1 MGLRIVYGRAGT
13 GKSTFCI
20 NQIKRKIENSPKNKL
35 LLIVPEQFTFQT
47 ENRML
52 EAIGEKFVLNA
63 EVLSFKRLA
72 YKVFN
77 ECGGITKNI
86 MSDAGKS
93 MLLFKVLEDLSDDMT
108 IFKSASKQK
117 GFIDIA
123 SKTITEFKKYN
134 VNNEV
139 LDLTLDQIEE
149 PNLKMKMEELK
160 DIFNEF
166 NSKLH
171 EGHIDGEDQLL
182 LLDEKLDDCCIYDD
196 AEIWIDEFTTFTPSQ
211 LSVISK
217 LLKKAR
223 RVNITLSLDDTKAYK
238 GESDLFGATKNTEK
252 RLIRLIEEEGLPFD
266 GYINLNEDV
275 PYRFKENEEFKH
287 IERQLYAYPFEEY
300 RGKNES
306 VRLYKANNNYDEVEF
321 VAKDILRLVREKEYR
336 FKDISII
343 CRNVDSYEKVVSV
356 IFDEYE
362 IPYYIDKKID
372 IASNPLIVF
381 INSAVDIIS
390 KNWTYENVFKYLKT
404 GLIREFYGRN
414 YEEENNNLLDELE
427 NYVLAYGIKG
437 KKWMEEWSNY
447 SSNILKEEELSEEN
461 KQALNRLNDI
471 REAIVTPLQEFAEE
485 CSGKKT
491 LKEFAILLYEFL
503 DNKLG
508 VMDTIDD
515 YVDFFKERD
524 LQTKAK
530 EYSEVRDIFINVL
543 EQAVDVLGEEK
554 MDLTEF
560 MKVLNVG
567 LSKYEMGLI
576 PVALDQVNIG
586 DITRIKSRGAKA
598 LYIIGVNDGVLP
610 SANKEEGILS
620 DNDREILL
628 EKGVALA
635 SDTKTKVFEEQ
646 FLVYTAFTIASDYL
660 VVTYPL
666 ADFEGKSQRP
676 SIIVHRLKKILPN
689 VKEESEG
696 FKVIRDEYEK
706 VSAKIPTL
714 NELMIAMRKNQD
726 DIKVEEYWN
735 TVYKWFLENSKW
747 KEKIEYVKKGLEYS
761 NVSKN
766 ISKDKAKALY
776 EDSNSKI
783 SLSVSRLEKYA
794 QCPFAYYI
802 QYGLKAKDRKIYE
815 FTAPDLGSFM
825 HEILD
830 EFTNEVKE
838 QGLKWSDLNHEKCR
852 GIINELVDEQVK
864 NNKSSILN
872 SSKRYSYFT
881 DRFKRILTKSVMV
894 ITEQMKRSDFEVYKN
909 ELAFGFNKD
918 VDSIKLALPSGENFF
933 LNGRIDRVD
942 KLNLEGETYL
952 RVIDYKTGARKFDL
966 NKFYNGLQMQ
976 LLVYLDALINNSENI
991 VESQAMPG
999 AILYFRIDDPILKSK
1014 GDLTEEEIKEEI
1026 LKELKLDGLLLNDL
1040 KVVKAMDKDLEPGT
1054 HSLIIPANI
1063 KKAGDLGKNKALI
1076 TMDQFELLRKYVN
1089 EKMVEI
1095 CQDMIDGK
1103 IDIEPCKE
1111 NKNTVCEYCSYSH
1124 ICQFDSSLEE
1134 NKYKVISKKKDEE
1147 LWKSIY
1153 EKVGGEVHGD

>member
-1 MGLRIVYGRAGT
+1 MGLRIIYGRAGT

-20 NQIKRKIENSPKNKL
+20 NQIKKKINNSPDNKL
-35 LLIVPEQFTFQT
+35 ILIVPEQFTFQT

-52 EAIGEKFVLNA
+52 KSIGEKYVLNA

-77 ECGGITKNI
+77 ECGGATRSI
-86 MSDAGKS
+86 MDDAGKS
-93 MLLFKVLEDLSDDMT
+93 MLIFKVLEDLSDDMT
-108 IFKSASKQK
+108 VFKNASRQK

-139 LDLTLDQIEE
+139 LDLTLSQLEDE
-149 PNLKMKMEELK
+149 NLKMKIEELK

-182 LLDEKLDDCCIYDD
+182 LLNEKLDGCSLYDG
-196 AEIWIDEFTTFTPSQ
+196 AEIWIDEFTTFTPNQ
-211 LSVISK
+211 LSVIGK
-217 LLKKAR
+217 LLKRAKN
-223 RVNITLSLDDTKAYK
+223 VNITLSLDEISSAKV
-238 GESDLFGATKNTEK
+238 ESDLFAVTKNTERK
-252 RLIRLIEEEGLPFD
+252 LMKLIQDEGIAFS
-266 GYINLNEDV
+266 GYIDLNEEV
-275 PYRFKENEEFKH
+275 PYRFKENKDLQH
-287 IERQLYAYPFEEY
+287 IERQLYAYPFKQY

-306 VRLYKANNNYDEVEF
+306 LRLYRANNNYDEVEF
-321 VAKDILRLVREKEYR
+321 VAKDILRLVREKKYR

-343 CRNVDSYEKVVSV
+343 CKDVDSYEKVVSA
-356 IFDEYE
+356 IFTEYE

-372 IASNPLIVF
+372 IASNPLIIF
-381 INSAVDIIS
+381 INSAVDIIN

-404 GLIREFYGRN
+404 GLIKEFRGI
-414 YEEENNNLLDELE
+414 EGAELIDELE

-437 KKWMEEWSNY
+437 KKWMEEWINY
-447 SSNILKEEELSEEN
+447 SSSILKEEELSEEN
-461 KQALNRLNDI
+461 KQVLSRLNDI
-471 REAIVTPLQEFAEE
+471 RETIVQPLEEFNNQ
-485 CSGKKT
+485 CKGKKT
-491 LKEFAILLYEFL
+491 LKEFAVNLYEFL
-503 DNKLG
+503 DSKLDI
-508 VMDTIDD
+508 METIDS
-515 YVDFFKERD
+515 YVEYFKEKD
-524 LQTKAK
+524 MIIKAK
-530 EYSEVRDIFINVL
+530 EYSEVRDIFIDVL
-543 EQAVDVLGEEK
+543 EQAVDVLGHEI
-554 MDLTEF
+554 MDLNEF
-560 MKVLNVG
+560 MKVLNIG
-567 LSKYEMGLI
+567 LSQYEMGLI

-586 DITRIKSRGAKA
+586 DISRIKSRGAKA

-628 EKGVALA
+628 DKGVALA
-635 SDTKTKVFEEQ
+635 SDTRTKIFEEQ
-646 FLVYTAFTIASDYL
+646 FLVYTAFTIAEEYL

-676 SIIVHRLKKILPN
+676 SIIIHRLKKILPN

-696 FKVIRDEYEK
+696 FKLISDKYEK

-714 NELMIAMRKNQD
+714 NELMIAIRKNYENIEIED
-726 DIKVEEYWN
+726 YWKY
-735 TVYKWFLENSKW
+735 VYDWYLSQPKW
-747 KEKIEYVKKGLEYS
+747 KEKIEYVKKGLEYT
-761 NVSKN
+761 NLPNN
-766 ISKDKAKALY
+766 ISKEKAKKLY
-776 EDSNSKI
+776 EDNNNKI
-783 SLSVSRLEKYA
+783 SLSVSRLERYA

-838 QGLKWSDLNHEKCR
+838 QGLRWSDLSHENCR
-852 GIINELVDEQVK
+852 NIINSLVDNQVK

-894 ITEQMKRSDFEVYKN
+894 ISEQIKRSDFEIYKN
-909 ELAFGFNKD
+909 ELAFGFTKD
-918 VDSIKLALPSGENFF
+918 VNSIKIDLPSGESFY

-942 KLNLEGETYL
+942 KLDLEGETYL
-952 RVIDYKTGARKFDL
+952 RIIDYKTGSKKFDL
-966 NKFYNGLQMQ
+966 NQFYNGLQMQ
-976 LLVYLDALINNSENI
+976 LLVYLDALINNSESI
-991 VESQAMPG
+991 VETQAMPG
-999 AILYFRIDDPILKSK
+999 AILYFKIDDPILKSK

-1026 LKELKLDGLLLNDL
+1026 LKELKLEGLLLDDIR
-1040 KVVKAMDKDLEPGT
+1040 VIKAMDNTLEPGM
-1054 HSLIIPANI
+1054 HSLIIPANM

-1076 TMDQFELLRKYVN
+1076 TMEQFELLRKYVN

-1095 CQDMIDGK
+1095 CQNMIDGK
-1103 IDIEPCKE
+1103 IDVEPCKE
-1111 NKNTVCEYCSYSH
+1111 NKNIVCDYCNYSH
-1124 ICQFDSSLEE
+1124 ICQFDSSLED
-1134 NKYKVISKKKDEE
+1134 NRYKVIAKKKEE
-1147 LWKSIY
+1147 DIWKSIN
-1153 EKVGGEVHGD
+1153 EKVGGEVNGD